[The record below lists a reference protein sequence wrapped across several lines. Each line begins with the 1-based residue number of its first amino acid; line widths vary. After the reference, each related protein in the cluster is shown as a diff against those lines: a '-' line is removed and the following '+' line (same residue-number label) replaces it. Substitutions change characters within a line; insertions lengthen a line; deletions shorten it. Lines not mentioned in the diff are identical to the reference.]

1 MMGKKEKIDD
11 KGRNGGAN
19 RSMEYRDALLE
30 RFERMAKPSNEI
42 KTIVKYRE
50 IPSIFAAVNGQPE
63 DRTVGRSA
71 NISPFIP
78 RPFCHREER
87 NEDDSASNRAE
98 TNIVAIKICSL
109 SNEKTNISDN
119 RIRRLDLVRLT
130 RNRQAHEGSNTE
142 TRPFF
147 HA

>member
-1 MMGKKEKIDD
+1 MEEES
-11 KGRNGGAN
+11 GRNGGAN

-63 DRTVGRSA
+63 DRTVGQSA

-87 NEDDSASNRAE
+87 NENDSASNRAE

-109 SNEKTNISDN
+109 SNEKTNIS
-119 RIRRLDLVRLT
+119 
-130 RNRQAHEGSNTE
+130 
-142 TRPFF
+142 
-147 HA
+147 

>member
-1 MMGKKEKIDD
+1 
-11 KGRNGGAN
+11 
-19 RSMEYRDALLE
+19 MEYRDALLE

-87 NEDDSASNRAE
+87 NENDSASNRAE
-98 TNIVAIKICSL
+98 TNIVAIKICYRTRKRISL
-109 SNEKTNISDN
+109 IIEFEGWISY
-119 RIRRLDLVRLT
+119 
-130 RNRQAHEGSNTE
+130 G
-142 TRPFF
+142 
-147 HA
+147 